1 VTRRPAAL
9 ILALAAALCLLALAV
24 VMARRERPVTATLPA
39 EDDTLPPFDPGTWP
53 LVSDNLT
60 SAGPGWYDWRLT
72 RQEWEA
78 LN

>member
-1 VTRRPAAL
+1 MTRPAAL
-9 ILALAAALCLLALAV
+9 ILALAAALCLLAV
-24 VMARRERPVTATLPA
+24 VMARRERPVTATWPA

>member
-1 VTRRPAAL
+1 MKL
-9 ILALAAALCLLALAV
+9 LAAALCLLALAV
-24 VMARRERPVTATLPA
+24 VMARRERPVTATLP
-39 EDDTLPPFDPGTWP
+39 EWPEEIDDTLPPFDPGTWP